1 MNKQHKIKNEALQWG
16 PLGSYTRSFHCI
28 VVGAIC
34 VLIGVRGGHLCILEE
49 YVRIHSRFTSKLRPP
64 KYPCNKGHAI
74 FRTPCYN
81 WGPYKLI
88 MLKKV

>member
-1 MNKQHKIKNEALQWG
+1 M
-16 PLGSYTRSFHCI
+16 
-28 VVGAIC
+28 GAIGFLYTKFPLHSSRRHLC
-34 VLIGVRGGHLCILEE
+34 VDRCQGGHLCILEE
-49 YVRIHSRFTSKLRPP
+49 YVRIHSRFTLKLRPP